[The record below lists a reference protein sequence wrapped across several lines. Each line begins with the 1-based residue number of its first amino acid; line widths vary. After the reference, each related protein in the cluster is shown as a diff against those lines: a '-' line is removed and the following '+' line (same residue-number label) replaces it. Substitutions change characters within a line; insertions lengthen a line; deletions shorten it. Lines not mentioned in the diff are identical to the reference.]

1 MCALTV
7 SRQVMQKE
15 HRKYFT
21 NRLSTLEDNERRKLY
36 KRASQL
42 RKVHQS
48 RHKPQEDEVVKRS
61 KSLDDF
67 VLQLLL
73 AEDAEQTTGPATGQG
88 LVIWLGPKTCQ
99 VQTDSGSVECQLS
112 RSMSVAIG
120 DRLTYRPYGEGH
132 VVVSVLPRSTVL
144 SRPDVDNGNI
154 ERVIA
159 ANVDVVVVVVSVV
172 APPLHPKIIDRYMVA
187 IQRGGAR
194 MVLAVNKVDLLTPL
208 NREDE
213 ESKLDAYRETIP
225 MIFCSTTAGTGVAE
239 IREMLHGQT
248 CVFVGHS
255 GVGKSSLINAFEPSL
270 GLDTGSVSEGYGRG
284 THTTTAST
292 LHRLKGGTQLIDT
305 PGVRSFGLWDID
317 AKGLAW
323 YFPEFDEHR
332 FGCKFNDCSHT
343 HEPHCQVKNAVAKG
357 QLSKA
362 RYDSYLR
369 ILTSL

>member
-1 MCALTV
+1 
-7 SRQVMQKE
+7 MQKE
-15 HRKYFT
+15 HQTYFT
-21 NRLSTLEDNERRKLY
+21 NRISNLEDNERRKLY

-48 RHKPQEDEVVKRS
+48 RHKPREDESIKRS

-73 AEDAEQTTGPATGQG
+73 EEDAEQTSGPATGQG

-99 VQTDSGSVECQLS
+99 VQTDSGKVECHLS
-112 RSMSVAIG
+112 RSLSVAIG
-120 DRLTYRPYGEGH
+120 DRLAFRPHGEGH
-132 VVVSVLPRSTVL
+132 IVVSVLPRTTVL
-144 SRPDVDNGNI
+144 SRPDVGNGNV

-194 MVLAVNKVDLLTPL
+194 MLLAINKVDLLTDL
-208 NREDE
+208 NQEVE
-213 ESKLDAYRETIP
+213 QSKLDPYRDSVP
-225 MIFCSTTAGTGVAE
+225 MISCSTADGTGITE
-239 IREMLHGQT
+239 LRNMLQGQT
-248 CVFVGHS
+248 CAFVGHS
-255 GVGKSSLINAFEPSL
+255 GVGKSSLINAFEPNL
-270 GLDTGSVSEGYGRG
+270 QLDTGSVSEGYGRG

-317 AKGLAW
+317 AKGLCW
-323 YFPEFDEHR
+323 YFPEFDEFR
-332 FGCKFNDCSHT
+332 SGCKFNDCTHT
-343 HEPHCQVKNAVAKG
+343 HEPHCAVKNAVEKG
-357 QLSKA
+357 HLSKV
-362 RYDSYLR
+362 RYESYLR